1 MLPSFRLI
9 VITFACSFVLV
20 FASLRLMESSRVIN
34 EPLSVPLA
42 VLPHSELPVQFA
54 SLADRRRVD
63 DAMPMMF
70 DMRFGD
76 GAVSPASVPASLTLH
91 AIDRAKDQT
100 TNQTRCTAAP
110 RCRNARRALPIRS
123 RSPGID
129 ACPAPTIAA
138 PPAATVEESKA
149 AQPRE
154 TIDLL
159 APAAPVVPVVTAALE
174 PPAAAPE
181 PVAKRA
187 VVPEP
192 AMTLAAPEPVAA
204 PIAPEPPVTATPE
217 PPAAATLPEPTPI
230 EPPLEPRIE
239 IAALPDPT
247 DQSIETPDS
256 AEDLTASIDP
266 DRRPPEAVPTAGTSR
281 PAIVRKHRV
290 KAKAKAVIAVIR
302 ATPKRKVR
310 SRTVRRP
317 ATTASNTPPSNP
329 FSTLFGSA
337 SQ

>member
-100 TNQTRCTAAP
+100 KDQTTGRA
-110 RCRNARRALPIRS
+110 ALPEREARIAD
-123 RSPGID
+123 P
-129 ACPAPTIAA
+129 ALTPAPAPTIAA
-138 PPAATVEESKA
+138 LPAATVEELKA

-217 PPAAATLPEPTPI
+217 PPVAAALPELAPI

-290 KAKAKAVIAVIR
+290 KAKAKAVIAAIK
-302 ATPKRKVR
+302 AAPKRKVR

-329 FSTLFGSA
+329 FPTLFGSA